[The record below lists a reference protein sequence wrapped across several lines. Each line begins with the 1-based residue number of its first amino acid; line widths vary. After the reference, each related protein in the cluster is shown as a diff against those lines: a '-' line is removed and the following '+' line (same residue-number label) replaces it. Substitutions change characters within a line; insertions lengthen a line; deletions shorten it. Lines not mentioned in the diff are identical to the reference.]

1 MSIDHA
7 EGCRK
12 LLACAA
18 IIVCVS
24 ASVLAQDSVD
34 EARSRRD
41 YEARLA
47 STQALFSALERES
60 SQSGV
65 ALVLEKAKGQIDQ
78 AGQQARARDFV
89 DASRLLKEAIG
100 ELKVHLVQIK
110 SKSGV
115 DRSDAGTAVS
125 NTPGALEQARLKS
138 ELSTA
143 RALLDALRRDSK
155 VSTSDIAT
163 MEADVS
169 TSSVL
174 LADGKTAEA
183 AILLDGA
190 YASAKAML
198 AKVKDSPRAASGDA
212 SAEATRLAMAST
224 LDSNELRQSYARRD
238 ASVRS
243 LQAAFE
249 RVAKEKNVS
258 QSVLTDTRKLQS
270 EATFA
275 ADAGQYPMAIAKL
288 DQAYL
293 FVKTALAGLRG
304 GSELIASK
312 SFETPEQEFQ
322 YEMARNDDYAQ
333 LIRGLLDRSP
343 ERSDWIGLQLHSKRL
358 RDTADQDARAHEWK
372 DALLRINESTG
383 DLKKILR
390 AAGFPIL

>member
-1 MSIDHA
+1 MLFDHVK
-7 EGCRK
+7 GCRK
-12 LLACAA
+12 FLACAA
-18 IIVCVS
+18 IIVFVS

-34 EARSRRD
+34 EARSKRD

-47 STQALFSALERES
+47 STQALYSALERES

-65 ALVLEKAKGQIDQ
+65 ELVLKKAKGQIDQ
-78 AGQQARARDFV
+78 AGQQARGRDFV
-89 DASRLLKEAIG
+89 DASRLLMEANG
-100 ELKVHLVQIK
+100 ELKIQLIQIK

-115 DRSDAGTAVS
+115 DRSDAGTTVS
-125 NTPGALEQARLKS
+125 NTADAREQERLKN
-138 ELSTA
+138 ELLTA

-155 VSTSDIAT
+155 VSASDIAT
-163 MEADVS
+163 MQADVS
-169 TSSVL
+169 ASSIL
-174 LADGKTAEA
+174 IADGKTAEA
-183 AILLDGA
+183 ASLLDGA
-190 YASAKAML
+190 YARAKSML
-198 AKVKDSPRAASGDA
+198 GKVKDSPRLASGSA

-224 LDSNELRQSYARRD
+224 LDSSELRQKYARREE
-238 ASVRS
+238 SVRS

-249 RVAKEKNVS
+249 RVAQEKNVS
-258 QSVLTDTRKLQS
+258 KSLLIDTGKLQS
-270 EATFA
+270 EATLA
-275 ADAGQYPMAIAKL
+275 ANAGQYPMAIANL

-293 FVKTALAGLRG
+293 LIKTALADLRG

-343 ERSDWIGLQLHSKRL
+343 ERSDWIGLQSQSKRL
-358 RDTADQDARAHEWK
+358 RDTADQDARANEWK
-372 DALLRINESTG
+372 DALRRINESTE